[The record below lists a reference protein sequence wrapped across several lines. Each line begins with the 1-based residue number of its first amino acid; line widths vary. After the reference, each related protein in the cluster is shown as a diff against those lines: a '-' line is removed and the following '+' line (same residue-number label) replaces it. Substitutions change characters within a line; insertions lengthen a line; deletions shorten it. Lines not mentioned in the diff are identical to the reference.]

1 MYLVGEPRIEEPNLR
16 KNLSDIS
23 TVGKQIQR
31 IAPPRGEQESQRM
44 TSTPCE
50 S

>member
-1 MYLVGEPRIEEPNLR
+1 MNLVGEPRIEEPNLR

-31 IAPPRGEQESQRM
+31 IAPTRGEQESQRM